1 MTSFQNLHPDVPLL
15 TQVVDLHLEIEPAAV
30 AASATAGLPVTESA
44 SGLSS
49 SEVDQVSARVMAD
62 LQRQIDRMFEFR
74 VREAAAPLIGRL
86 VEQLS
91 ADLRDELTLTLS
103 DVVRKAVSQEI
114 ARQRGR

>member
-1 MTSFQNLHPDVPLL
+1 MTSFQNSHPDVPLL
-15 TQVVDLHLEIEPAAV
+15 TQVVDLHLEIGPVASPVNLPAGVPATE
-30 AASATAGLPVTESA
+30 AS

-49 SEVDQVSARVMAD
+49 PEVDQISARVMAD

>member
-1 MTSFQNLHPDVPLL
+1 MTSFQNLNADIPML
-15 TQVVDLHLEIEPAAV
+15 TQVVDLHLDIEPANLPS
-30 AASATAGLPVTESA
+30 SAPVEA
-44 SGLSS
+44 PSGLSAS
-49 SEVDQVSARVMAD
+49 DVDQVSARVMTD

-86 VEQLS
+86 VEQLVTE
-91 ADLRDELTLTLS
+91 LRDELTLTLS